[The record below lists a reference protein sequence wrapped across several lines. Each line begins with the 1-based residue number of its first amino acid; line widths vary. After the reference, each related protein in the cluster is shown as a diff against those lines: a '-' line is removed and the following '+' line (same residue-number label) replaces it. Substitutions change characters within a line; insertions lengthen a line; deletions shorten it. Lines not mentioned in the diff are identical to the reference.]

1 MEKQYLTLC
10 KSQGSQIFDLIF
22 WLWLFPQEDVPEWL
36 LESVYSTIAQAPI
49 PELSLEELM
58 HQFLGVSLKILQGQG
73 PRPSKARGGENLQEI
88 WFFCRFL
95 WLFSFEAMWKK
106 AFARSHR
113 GRTRSAAGMRFD
125 SGFGAG
131 SVTPTHSWGTFFLTV
146 DGWRIVGRWWLEP
159 VPQCSRMIQRGGFH
173 LGETEP
179 SVVQN
184 VPRLVA
190 RFLHNDCDAR
200 TLAQD
205 QVVIWNLF
213 PGLAKC
219 WCTKSRRC

>member
-1 MEKQYLTLC
+1 M
-10 KSQGSQIFDLIF
+10 
-22 WLWLFPQEDVPEWL
+22 PEWL

-73 PRPSKARGGENLQEI
+73 HPRPEVEKLQEI

-113 GRTRSAAGMRFD
+113 GRTRSVAGMRFV

-131 SVTPTHSWGTFFLTV
+131 SVTPIHS
-146 DGWRIVGRWWLEP
+146 
-159 VPQCSRMIQRGGFH
+159 
-173 LGETEP
+173 
-179 SVVQN
+179 
-184 VPRLVA
+184 
-190 RFLHNDCDAR
+190 
-200 TLAQD
+200 
-205 QVVIWNLF
+205 
-213 PGLAKC
+213 
-219 WCTKSRRC
+219 